1 MLFLLEV
8 VRRINEK
15 KKKGK
20 ISQETDR
27 LNQERN
33 IENLHLEHCP
43 WVSNFTPITNCQGI
57 IANFQVK
64 FFKIYLDNLP
74 MNRNKYLKYISL
86 YIKSKQENK
95 GRKTLKCPAD
105 ILCIYMSIAIYI
117 RISYCDRKSYKNTS
131 NVHSL

>member
-1 MLFLLEV
+1 MLLLLEV
-8 VRRINEK
+8 VRTINGKKK

-20 ISQETDR
+20 ITQEPDR
-27 LNQERN
+27 LSQERN

-64 FFKIYLDNLP
+64 FFKIYLDDLP

-95 GRKTLKCPAD
+95 GRK
-105 ILCIYMSIAIYI
+105 
-117 RISYCDRKSYKNTS
+117 N
-131 NVHSL
+131 